1 MCLIYPTIGWRF
13 FAFFHLFSSQWRFV
27 AGKLETTPDWVNQFN
42 LEKWSTIKKTTR
54 WGTIGDIESCIS
66 CKIVINCEGLAC
78 ETPLSYWL
86 NLGFWMILGGVE
98 IRLMVVAVPYLVL
111 FSSGCSMLL

>member
-1 MCLIYPTIGWRF
+1 LGQPI
-13 FAFFHLFSSQWRFV
+13 
-27 AGKLETTPDWVNQFN
+27 QFGEMVHDQKDHEMGN
-42 LEKWSTIKKTTR
+42 H
-54 WGTIGDIESCIS
+54 WGHRELYQLQ
-66 CKIVINCEGLAC
+66 NCEGLAC

-98 IRLMVVAVPYLVL
+98 IRLMVVAVPYIVL